1 MLLYNMTY
9 FPLKIKELCTPSRVY
24 LYISLVGLIVSGI
37 QNLIAFDNKK
47 YQCGSY
53 AVIVPSVLLIFLFK
67 FIYIT
72 FWTYVLN
79 LICKDNHRML
89 SWFLV
94 LFPMLFL
101 FVVIGILMLTGGK
114 IISTKSVE

>member
-1 MLLYNMTY
+1 MTY

-24 LYISLVGLIVSGI
+24 LYISLIGLLASGI
-37 QNLIAFDNKK
+37 QNLIAFDNTK

-53 AVIVPSVLLIFLFK
+53 AVLVPSVLMIFLFK
-67 FIYIT
+67 FIYVI
-72 FWTYVLN
+72 FWAYVLN

-94 LFPMLFL
+94 LFPMLFI
-101 FVVIGILMLTGGK
+101 FVLIGILMLTGGK
-114 IISTKSVE
+114 IVTNSSMI